1 MRHSRYDRRVSR
13 ATAFVDE
20 VANELDTW
28 PGVRI
33 ERRADGTAVVLYERL
48 ELGVLDRDRGVVKLG
63 VSRPEHDDLIEH
75 GDAEPDPSRPNS
87 NVVSHDLRGPS
98 DVTAVLDLFDR
109 RYRDLRGED
118 DPYSSQDPDP
128 DPA

>member
-1 MRHSRYDRRVSR
+1 MSR

-33 ERRADGTAVVLYERL
+33 ERRADGAAVVRYEHV
-48 ELGVLDRDRGVVKLG
+48 ELGVLDRDRGVAELR
-63 VSRPEHDDLIEH
+63 VSHPEHDDLIEH
-75 GDAEPDPSRPNS
+75 GDAEPDPATPYSD
-87 NVVSHDLRGPS
+87 VVSHDLRGPS

-118 DPYSSQDPDP
+118 DPYSSQDPD
-128 DPA
+128 